1 VLPHSPA
8 ALGGSRYRRHVHLDE
23 SSSPAAER
31 FRSAARSRSTTRGYG
46 SDWRDFEEWCSY
58 NGLVSLPATEHTVAN
73 YLASMASDAGAK
85 KATVLRRLAAI
96 NDMHERSGF
105 PRPSRHT
112 IVSEVVSGVRRDLLD
127 EVDSA
132 APFTIE
138 MLHRAAEHLRSPG
151 LANLR
156 DRALLCL
163 GFAAALRR
171 SELVAVRVED
181 LSLLEGFGYALTIP
195 RSKTDQ
201 ESKGVVVAVPFAQSE
216 DICPVRAVREWLE
229 CSEIRS
235 KEVLRGMWKN
245 DRPRSTGMSPASV
258 NMVVKRVAEAIGED
272 PAGFSGHSLRA
283 GFVTSARAAG
293 VPDHVTMYTTR
304 HKDARTLSMYDR
316 PQDVFASST
325 WSHTGW

>member
-1 VLPHSPA
+1 M
-8 ALGGSRYRRHVHLDE
+8 RLDE
-23 SSSPAAER
+23 ASSPAAER
-31 FRSAARSRSTTRGYG
+31 FRSAARSKSTARGYG

-58 NGLVSLPATEHTVAN
+58 HELASLPASPHTVAN
-73 YLASMASDAGAK
+73 YLASMASDEGAK

-96 NDMHERSGF
+96 NDMHERSGHS
-105 PRPSRHT
+105 RPSRHA
-112 IVSEVVSGVRRDLLD
+112 IVREVVSGVRRDLLD
-127 EVDSA
+127 DVDSA

-138 MLHRAAEHLRSPG
+138 MLHRAVALLHSPG
-151 LANLR
+151 IVNLR

-181 LSLLEGFGYALTIP
+181 LSFVEGLGYALTIS

-201 ESKGVVVAVPFAQSE
+201 EGRGVSVAVPFAQSAE
-216 DICPVRAVREWLE
+216 VCPVRAVQEWLE

-235 KEVLRGMWKN
+235 KEVLRGLWKN
-245 DRPRSTGMSPASV
+245 GRPRATKLSPAAV
-258 NMVVKRVAEAIGED
+258 NIVVKRAAESIGED
-272 PAGFSGHSLRA
+272 PAEFSGHSLRA

-325 WSHTGW
+325 WSFTGW